1 LTIRLLL
8 KRFRKLMANS
18 KGFSSVIGTTFMVL
32 VMMFLGT
39 SVFLWT
45 LSQNTLYNEA
55 VRTTNQEEIDRINEG
70 VVALGGN
77 YSVPGEGSVTVLA
90 VLKNTGSVTAQ
101 LINLWVLDTN
111 KSRYANKLVNLNLNP
126 GDIKPV
132 MYTVLIP
139 EAHANHT
146 FVSWFVTAR
155 GNTVPLEREFAEG
168 VTVAEVAQGIG
179 KVGMDFDTFVYYHVI
194 SAGDGTYRM
203 QEYPDGIE
211 AFSIPKD
218 INIAF
223 RAKLTNYDVDKRT
236 INLNSHSVLW
246 MIFPTQP
253 TQVRCAYWY
262 AVNVDDTGTIQDT
275 FSTISMPYGIPTTIY
290 FASIQDLGAYSF
302 SPSSTGKY
310 DGPAA
315 VFLCLFGTIG
325 AHGFGQNIPFV
336 SVYCS

>member
-8 KRFRKLMANS
+8 RKRFGKLITNS

-39 SVFLWT
+39 SVFMWT

-55 VRTTNQEEIDRINEG
+55 VRTRNQEEADRRNEG

-77 YSVPGEGSVTVLA
+77 YSVSEDYVSVLA
-90 VLKNTGSVTAQ
+90 VLKNAGSVTAQ
-101 LINLWVLDTN
+101 LVNLWVLDTN
-111 KSRYANKLVNLNLNP
+111 QSKYVSQPLNLNLNP
-126 GDIKPV
+126 GDIKQV
-132 MYTVLIP
+132 MYTVPIP
-139 EAHANHT
+139 ETHANNT
-146 FVSWFVTAR
+146 FASWFVTAR
-155 GNTVPLEREFAEG
+155 GNTVPLEREFEG

-194 SAGDGTYRM
+194 SVGDGTYGL

-211 AFSIPKD
+211 AFSIPKE

-223 RAKLTNYDVDKRT
+223 RAKLTNYDVQKRT

-253 TQVRCAYWY
+253 QQVRCAYWY
-262 AVNVDDTGTIQDT
+262 AVNVDDTGTVQDT

-290 FASIQDLGAYSF
+290 FASIQDLGAHSF
-302 SPSSTGKY
+302 EPSNTGKY

-315 VFLCLFGTIG
+315 VFLCLFGTVG